1 MNFPDTVN
9 AIIKAETTSAYEPR
23 ASFPLPDYAE
33 IWDDKRRICYEVYTS
48 DSRILVWDEYILD
61 YFGEVCYSV
70 KDALDMAA
78 KARENDYNMQSIDP
92 TPDEQWKVTTPDAV
106 YANDI

>member
-9 AIIKAETTSAYEPR
+9 AIIKAETTPAYEPR

-33 IWDDKRRICYEVYTS
+33 IWDDARRICYEVHTS
-48 DSRILVWDEYILD
+48 DSRIIVWDEYLLD
-61 YFGEVCYSV
+61 YLGEVYYSA
-70 KDALDMAA
+70 KDALVAVAD
-78 KARENDYNMQSIDP
+78 ARENDYNMQS
-92 TPDEQWKVTTPDAV
+92 PDEQWEVTTPDAV